1 MAIFQFSI
9 QVIGRSEGRSAVAA
23 AAYRSA
29 SKIENKY
36 TGTTEDY
43 SKKKWVVH
51 SEVMLP
57 ENAPERFK
65 DRAVLWNDVEAAEKG
80 RNARLAR
87 EIEVALPIE
96 LSMEQNIRLVQEYVQ
111 NTFVNEGMIADVSIH
126 CPPVTDAEG
135 VPIDEHGKHV
145 RDEGSMVFRNPHAHI
160 LLTVRPMD
168 ERGNWMPK
176 TQKEYLCR
184 RGDEEKAFTAEE
196 FKAAKS
202 EGWEKEY
209 QYWKGHQKVWMTPS
223 QAYAENLVV
232 RVSKNPRS
240 TRFGRQDE
248 RMEKWNSVDAVFAYR
263 KAWEKEV
270 NQALEKAG
278 RPERVDCR
286 SYEEMGAER
295 VSGIHLG
302 SHSSKN
308 KGSDRYQLNEA
319 IKELNQKNEDIRN
332 TLDALEGEIREK
344 NGELYEAVAERLGKL
359 RGEIAS
365 ARYYLEEIQERKDA
379 LEKDMQPLKD
389 SVERVRN
396 ARENILEKDRAA
408 REKLAG
414 LRQEQ
419 KGNFPVWSERTGQI
433 QAEIE
438 AEQEGIRFRKERLGR
453 ILEEEGFSD
462 IREYQQKAE
471 QLEQME
477 EELRQIGEKTSW
489 YEEQIRECTGRYEE
503 LYCRISREDA
513 ASPEFRASR
522 EKWSRIYG
530 ERAADRIRRRRRHFR
545 PETFQKVL
553 HKTDYTLG
561 HTLYLAGRTE
571 YVMSR
576 LQASVEE
583 MDGNDRRRS
592 L

>member
-1 MAIFQFSI
+1 MAIFQFGI

-29 SKIENKY
+29 SKIENEY

-43 SKKKWVVH
+43 SKKKWVTY

-57 ENAPERFK
+57 ENAPKRFQ
-65 DRAVLWNDVEAAEKG
+65 DRAVLWNEVERTEKG

-96 LSMEQNIRLVQEYVQ
+96 LSMEENIRLVRDYVQ
-111 NTFVNEGMIADVSIH
+111 NAFISEGMIADVNIH

-135 VPIDEHGKHV
+135 VPVDRHGKRV
-145 RDEGSMVFRNPHAHI
+145 KDEGSMVFRNPHAHI

-168 ERGNWMPK
+168 EKGKWLPK

-184 RGDEEKAFTAEE
+184 RGEEEKAFTAEE
-196 FKAAKS
+196 FKAVKS

-209 QYWKGHQKVWMTPS
+209 QYWKGHQKVWRTPS
-223 QAYAENLVV
+223 EAFAENLAV

-248 RMEKWNSVDAVFAYR
+248 RMERWNSVDAVFAYR
-263 KAWEKEV
+263 KAWEQEV
-270 NQALEKAG
+270 NQALERAG

-286 SYEEMGAER
+286 SYEEQGSDR

-302 SHSSKN
+302 SHASKN
-308 KGSDRYQLNEA
+308 KDSDRYRLNET
-319 IKELNQKNEDIRN
+319 IKELNRKNEDIRKS
-332 TLDALEGEIREK
+332 LDALEGEIREK

-379 LEKDMQPLKD
+379 LEKELQPLKD
-389 SVERVRN
+389 SVERVRM
-396 ARENILEKDRAA
+396 ARENILEKDREA
-408 REKLAG
+408 REKLAK

-419 KGNFPVWSERTGQI
+419 KGNFPVWSERPGQI
-433 QAEIE
+433 QAEIL

-453 ILEEEGFSD
+453 ILDEEGFSD
-462 IREYQQKAE
+462 IREYQQRAGE
-471 QLEQME
+471 LVQME
-477 EELRQIGEKTSW
+477 EELRQMEGKTSW
-489 YEEQIRECTGRYEE
+489 YEEQIRESAGRYKE
-503 LYCRISREDA
+503 LYCRISKEDA
-513 ASPEFRASR
+513 ASPEFQASR
-522 EKWSRIYG
+522 EKWSRIYE
-530 ERAADRIRRRRRHFR
+530 ERTVDRIRRRSRHFR
-545 PETFQKVL
+545 PDAFQKVL

-561 HTLYLAGRTE
+561 HALYLAGRTE

-576 LQASVEE
+576 LQATVEE
-583 MDGNDRRRS
+583 AEENDRHRS

>member
-1 MAIFQFSI
+1 MAIFQFGI

-29 SKIENKY
+29 SKIENEY

-43 SKKKWVVH
+43 SKKKWVTY

-57 ENAPERFK
+57 ENAPKRFR
-65 DRAVLWNDVEAAEKG
+65 DRAVLWNEVERTEKG

-96 LSMEQNIRLVQEYVQ
+96 LSMEENIRLVRDYVQ
-111 NTFVNEGMIADVSIH
+111 NAFISEGMIADVNIH

-135 VPIDEHGKHV
+135 VPVDGHGKRV
-145 RDEGSMVFRNPHAHI
+145 RDKGSMVFRNPHAHI

-168 ERGNWMPK
+168 EKGKWLPK
-176 TQKEYLCR
+176 TQKEYLCK

-196 FKAAKS
+196 FKAVKA

-209 QYWKGHQKVWMTPS
+209 QYWKGHQKVWRTPS
-223 QAYAENLVV
+223 EAFAENLAV

-248 RMEKWNSVDAVFAYR
+248 RMVRWNSVDAVFAYR
-263 KAWEKEV
+263 KAWEQEV
-270 NQALEKAG
+270 NQALERAG

-286 SYEEMGAER
+286 SYEEQGSDR

-302 SHSSKN
+302 SHASKN
-308 KGSDRYQLNEA
+308 RDSDRYRLNET
-319 IKELNQKNEDIRN
+319 IKELNRKNGDIRK
-332 TLDALEGEIREK
+332 TLDALEREIREK

-359 RGEIAS
+359 RGEIVS

-379 LEKDMQPLKD
+379 LGKEMQPLKD
-389 SVERVRN
+389 SVERVRM
-396 ARENILEKDRAA
+396 ARENILEKDREA
-408 REKLAG
+408 REKLAK

-419 KGNFPVWSERTGQI
+419 KGNFPVWSERPGQI
-433 QAEIE
+433 QAEIL

-462 IREYQQKAE
+462 IREYQQRAQE
-471 QLEQME
+471 LVQME
-477 EELRQIGEKTSW
+477 
-489 YEEQIRECTGRYEE
+489 TGADGGRV
-503 LYCRISREDA
+503 
-513 ASPEFRASR
+513 
-522 EKWSRIYG
+522 
-530 ERAADRIRRRRRHFR
+530 AAD
-545 PETFQKVL
+545 
-553 HKTDYTLG
+553 
-561 HTLYLAGRTE
+561 GRE
-571 YVMSR
+571 NLLV
-576 LQASVEE
+576 
-583 MDGNDRRRS
+583 
-592 L
+592 